1 MDKTLKDKAIN
12 FKGKEYVEVK
22 ERVKFFN
29 DTYKNGSII
38 TERLNVDGKEY
49 FKATVCPDVDR
60 PLRIFTGH
68 SQASFSDTT
77 SFVNKTSATENAE
90 TSAVGRAL
98 ALMGI
103 GVIDSIASMDEI
115 NKTTYTSPSP
125 LKQSN
130 TDEVVR
136 EPIDMSKSPTDV
148 DNEFNKSTCQ
158 NCGAKIAISKQG
170 KPYCTNR
177 CWLPENRHF
186 ITEFKNK

>member
-38 TERLNVDGKEY
+38 TERLNVEGKEY

-125 LKQSN
+125 LKQTN

-136 EPIDMSKSPTDV
+136 EPINHLTVKCGVCGSLMVEKSGV
-148 DNEFNKSTCQ
+148 NKDGKSWHGYFCPNSTKEV
-158 NCGAKIAISKQG
+158 NH
-170 KPYCTNR
+170 PPR
-177 CWLPENRHF
+177 F
-186 ITEFKNK
+186 I

>member
-1 MDKTLKDKAIN
+1 MDKQLKDKAID
-12 FKGKEYVEVK
+12 FKGKLYVEVK
-22 ERVKFFN
+22 ERVNYFN
-29 DTYKNGSII
+29 DTYKNGSIT

-49 FKATVCPDVDR
+49 FKATVCPDVTN

-77 SFVNKTSATENAE
+77 SFVNKTSATENSE

-125 LKQSN
+125 VKQ
-130 TDEVVR
+130 TETGLVVKCSVCG
-136 EPIDMSKSPTDV
+136 ETMVEKEGV
-148 DNEFNKSTCQ
+148 NKEGKKWHGYFCPNST
-158 NCGAKIAISKQG
+158 K
-170 KPYCTNR
+170 
-177 CWLPENRHF
+177 ENNHPPRF
-186 ITEFKNK
+186 I